1 MSSDYHLHHETGDC
15 GADSAVG
22 RAQYLARE
30 GKRWEHKKEDAVH
43 IEAGNLPAWAN
54 GSVETFF
61 KEADTHGTGRNYE
74 EIEFAIPHCL
84 TPAERI
90 EVARRMTDQVVNGTA
105 GHEKQPYLMVVHQK
119 GDSGREN
126 WHCHIMY
133 HAGIEDGI
141 ERDAKQWFAM
151 PARNYRHRATG
162 EMIVA
167 DPANGGVKKN
177 RRFNS
182 QLFISKERKNWE
194 RICNEYLAEKGHDF
208 QIDSRSYVERGIDL
222 EPGIHRGRNVDYNPD
237 LNLERVEE
245 AHRIAFENGERI
257 KKDPSIALDYLTYH
271 RSTFS
276 GRDIQKFAH
285 THSTS
290 PEQFEEV
297 CQAITGSKDLCIN
310 LGENDRGEAIY
321 TASSLL
327 AAEREML
334 AAAGDMAQQ
343 KNHQVNREN
352 TDLAAGQKSMSAD
365 QEAAFRHVLESGQ
378 VCCVSGI
385 AGAGKSYTLDAVRD
399 AYERE
404 GFRVRG
410 AALAG
415 IAAEGLE
422 QSAHIQS
429 QTIHSL
435 LGSIERGRD
444 RLTSNDVL
452 VIDEAGMVGSRQM
465 HQLVAKAHESG
476 AKLVLVGDSQQLQSV
491 EAGGAFKALAERHG
505 HAEISQIRRQREEW
519 QQLATR
525 EFSEG
530 NTNEALERYN
540 KAGLV
545 HQTQTQDAA
554 RDILVQDWAAERKPG
569 RSSVILAYT
578 NADVQDLNA
587 RARAAIRAELGE
599 SETIQTAKG
608 EREFAAGDRLVF
620 LKNDRTMNVKNGSL
634 GTVEQ
639 IQGGELAVQLDGGGR
654 VAFSASK
661 YEHLDHGYALTVHK
675 SQGATV
681 DRSYVLA
688 SEYMDRHA
696 GYVAMSRHR
705 DQARLYYSTEQ
716 FRDQGALALALGRE
730 RQKDLAIDFATARGI
745 EADPA
750 RLTFQDRQQQFHDVA
765 HQQARD
771 RQQQAQQAALKQIEA
786 IQQHYNLSRVELAGL
801 YHGGKA
807 TRGLFDQVKNPE
819 IRTLIQKDLR
829 EAYTK
834 DFRAEQHRKI
844 DQRYQWLN
852 DPAEVKKRAVQEV
865 SGAAIRDLEKKETQI
880 LDQGKAGKQQLVN
893 QRRQLE
899 ELPVWQLSKKKD
911 LAAEIQAREEAL
923 TKLQKELKQVRE
935 QQQQLKNPTPE
946 QIQEFRGKYREAAK
960 QEHFSSD
967 REIDKNCKNIDSH
980 KEMQENIK
988 KARAQG
994 LIPEKEKIKA
1004 PEKADSIQEQV
1015 AKYKEQQKEEQQ
1027 KAPAKSKSYDAPG
1040 R

>member
-54 GSVETFF
+54 YSVETFF

-90 EVARRMTDQVVNGTA
+90 EVARRMTDQVVNGTG
-105 GHEKQPYLMVVHQK
+105 GHEKQPYLMAVHQK

-208 QIDSRSYVERGIDL
+208 QIDSRSYAERGIDL

-237 LNLERVEE
+237 LNLDRVEE

-257 KKDPSIALDYLTYH
+257 KNDPSIALDYLTYH

-365 QEAAFRHVLESGQ
+365 QDAAFRHVLESGQ

-465 HQLVAKAHESG
+465 HQLVAQAHESG

-569 RSSVILAYT
+569 RSSAILAYT

-608 EREFAAGDRLVF
+608 AREFAAGDRLVF

-654 VAFSASK
+654 VAFNASE

-750 RLTFQDRQQQFHDVA
+750 RLTFQDRQQQLHDVA
-765 HQQARD
+765 HQQTRE
-771 RQQQAQQAALKQIEA
+771 RQQQAAKWIEEASRKHQVSQANLAAMYHQPGAAGAA
-786 IQQHYNLSRVELAGL
+786 IQQLVKTSSPAVQEEIG
-801 YHGGKA
+801 
-807 TRGLFDQVKNPE
+807 RGLRQ
-819 IRTLIQKDLR
+819 
-829 EAYTK
+829 AYTK
-834 DFRAEQHRKI
+834 DFRAQLHNQV
-844 DQRYQWLN
+844 DQKYAWLN
-852 DPAEVKKRAVQEV
+852 DPAEIKNRAVQEM
-865 SGAAIRDLEKKETQI
+865 SGGAIRDLEKKETKI
-880 LDQGKAGKQQLVN
+880 LDQGKAGKQQLQE
-893 QRRQLE
+893 QRR
-899 ELPVWQLSKKKD
+899 ELGDLAPWQFSRKKD
-911 LAAEIQAREEAL
+911 LAEEIRAREEAL
-923 TKLQKELKQVRE
+923 AKLQKELKQVRE
-935 QQQQLKNPTPE
+935 QQQQLKNPSQE
-946 QIQEFRGKYREAAK
+946 QIQEFAGRFRLAAK
-960 QEHFSSD
+960 QEHVSVNV
-967 REIDKNCKNIDSH
+967 EIDKNCRNVDAG
-980 KEMQENIK
+980 KEMRENIK
-988 KARAQG
+988 KAKEQG
-994 LIPEKEKIKA
+994 LIPPQEKNKA
-1004 PEKADSIQEQV
+1004 PGKTDSIQEQV

-1027 KAPAKSKSYDAPG
+1027 KAPAKSSKSYDAPG